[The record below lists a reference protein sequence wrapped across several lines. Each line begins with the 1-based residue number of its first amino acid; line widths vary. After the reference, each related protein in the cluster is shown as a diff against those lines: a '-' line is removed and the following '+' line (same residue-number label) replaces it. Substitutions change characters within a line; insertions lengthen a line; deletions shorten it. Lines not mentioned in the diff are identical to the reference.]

1 MRTNFLKLTLTLVA
15 LVLTTAQAFAGVGA
29 IDSVTAEL
37 ATYVD
42 SIGNLILIIGAIVG
56 LVGGVRV
63 YVKWNNGDQDVNK
76 AIMGW
81 MGSCMFLVLVGTIV
95 NAFFI

>member
-1 MRTNFLKLTLTLVA
+1 MKKSFFKSTLMLAA
-15 LVLTTAQAFAGVGA
+15 LVLTTAPAFAGVGA

>member
-1 MRTNFLKLTLTLVA
+1 MLAA
-15 LVLTTAQAFAGVGA
+15 LVLTTAPAFAGVGA